1 MAPRMSAD
9 FDTWFQAV
17 TEHPALPYQRELATS
32 DALYRVLRIPTGLG
46 KTQAILGAWLWRR
59 RFAADGVRQATP
71 RRLAYCLPMRVLVEQ
86 THGVAADMLARAGLG
101 DEVGLRVLMGGEA
114 GGDWDVRPED
124 DTILIGTQDM
134 LLSRALNRG
143 YAMSRYRWPIHFA
156 LLNDDVLWVIDEP
169 QLFGAGLPTTAQL
182 AAFRRQ
188 FGTFG
193 PTATIWASATLEPSW
208 LHTVDVRPDLDLT
221 PELALGPRDH
231 ENPVVRRR
239 LDARKEVTRADTA
252 IGDAAALAALVR
264 REHRPAS
271 RTIVVVN
278 TVQRARELYAQLTT
292 VPSSSPKKKGRKTR
306 SEPARIQ
313 EGAPRP
319 DVVLIHSR
327 FRPEDRRARVE
338 EVLREPGPLGTI
350 VVSTQVIEAGVDVS
364 AETLVTELAPWASIV
379 QRLGRCNRKGEL
391 ARARVFWCP
400 LPQSSKDRK
409 GAAAPYELEELE
421 RADEALSRL
430 TDGSPSSIAALGRML
445 DDPQPSQ
452 VVRRRDLVELFD
464 TTPDLSGADVDV
476 SRFIREGD
484 DRDVH
489 VFWRDFD
496 GYPGRMDAPTRAE
509 LCPAPIGEMR
519 DFLARGD
526 VEAWRWDLLERPGS
540 ARPAGLW
547 RPIDLRVEQLFP
559 GLEVLLRARAG
570 GYSPTRGW
578 DPSVREAVPPP
589 ASVDGEQPDVDR
601 SDDDE
606 PLTVRACRS
615 LRDHSDDTA
624 REAARIVAALPA
636 LGGDVGAL
644 VVRAARWHDLGKAHP
659 VFQDTLRR
667 SGCSEAPYLLAKS
680 PLFGGTRHE
689 RPGFRHELASAL
701 AALAHGEPDL
711 LAYMLA
717 AHHGKVRLRIRS
729 QPSERPPPESGRLF
743 ARGVWEGDSLPE
755 VDLGDGVVVPPTV
768 LSLDYMALGGSDR
781 VGESW
786 TARMTGL
793 RDSGEWGPFRLA
805 YLEAVVRA
813 ADERASGAPGDRS

>member
-1 MAPRMSAD
+1 MGSHVKAD
-9 FDTWFQAV
+9 FEAWFEAV
-17 TEHPALPYQRELATS
+17 SEHPALPYQRELATS

-46 KTQAILGAWLWRR
+46 KTQAILAAWLWRR
-59 RFAADGVRQATP
+59 RFAEEGVRRATP

-86 THGVAADMLARAGLG
+86 THGVAKDMLARAGLG
-101 DEVGLRVLMGGEA
+101 DEVGLHVLMGGEA
-114 GGDWDVRPED
+114 GGDWDVRPEG

-221 PELALGPRDH
+221 PDLSLGQRDH
-231 ENPVVRRR
+231 ENPVVRQR
-239 LDARKEVTRADTA
+239 LDAHKEVIRADAA
-252 IGDAAALAALVR
+252 IGDAAAVAALVR
-264 REHRPAS
+264 REHRPGS

-292 VPSSSPKKKGRKTR
+292 VASSKAKRKGRKKG
-306 SEPARIQ
+306 SEPARV
-313 EGAPRP
+313 EDATARP

-338 EVLREPGPLGTI
+338 EALRVPGPLGTI

-379 QRLGRCNRKGEL
+379 QRLGRCNRKGEVPG
-391 ARARVFWCP
+391 ARVFWCP
-400 LPQSSKDRK
+400 LPQKLKDRN

-421 RADEALSRL
+421 RAEEALSRL
-430 TDGSPSSIAALGRML
+430 ADGSPSALAALGRML
-445 DDPQPSQ
+445 DHPQPSQ

-489 VFWRDFD
+489 VFWRDFE
-496 GYPGRMDAPTRAE
+496 GHPGRLDGPTRAE
-509 LCPAPIGEMR
+509 LCPAPIGELR
-519 DFLARGD
+519 DFLARRD
-526 VEAWRWDLLERPGS
+526 VEAWRWDLLGRRG
-540 ARPAGLW
+540 ATRPAGLW
-547 RPIDLRVEQLFP
+547 KPVDLRVEQLFP
-559 GLEVLLRARAG
+559 GLELLLRTQAG

-578 DPSVREAVPPP
+578 DPAVGETVPVP
-589 ASVDGEQPDVDR
+589 ALVGDERPDRDR
-601 SDDDE
+601 SDDDD
-606 PLTVRACRS
+606 PLTAQPCRS

-624 REAARIVAALPA
+624 REAAGIVAALPA
-636 LGGDVGAL
+636 LGVEVAAL
-644 VVRAARWHDLGKAHP
+644 VVQAGRWHDLGKAHS

-667 SGCSEAPYLLAKS
+667 SGCAEVPDLLAKS
-680 PLFGGTRHE
+680 PGSARHQ

-711 LAYMLA
+711 LAYLLA

-729 QPSERPPPESGRLF
+729 QPGEEAPSEVGRLF
-743 ARGVWEGDSLPE
+743 ARGVWDGDTLPE

-786 TARMTGL
+786 TARMAAL
-793 RDSGEWGPFRLA
+793 RDSAEWGPFRLA

-813 ADERASGAPGDRS
+813 ADERASGALGDRS